1 MRQQIRGVVSS
12 CMNRLKCDV
21 MLVTTVDLLFNKAN
35 VKNRL
40 PLCRHFFIFSHDALS
55 QTSQLDTENIR

>member
-1 MRQQIRGVVSS
+1 MVGS

-40 PLCRHFFIFSHDALS
+40 PLCRHFIVSHEALS
-55 QTSQLDTENIR
+55 QTSQLDNENIR

>member
-1 MRQQIRGVVSS
+1 MVGR

-21 MLVTTVDLLFNKAN
+21 MLVTTVGLLFNKTN

-40 PLCRHFFIFSHDALS
+40 SLCRHFFIISHESLI
-55 QTSQLDTENIR
+55 QTSQLDNEDIR